1 MTITTLT
8 WRKKME
14 KIINEAKRIWKLA
27 MDNKKIAIGVVVAVI
42 INLLLPV
49 IVSQF
54 ATEKQKSPNMNVEI
68 FVFG

>member
-27 MDNKKIAIGVVVAVI
+27 TDNKKIAIGVVVAVI
-42 INLLLPV
+42 ILISLV
-49 IVSQF
+49 
-54 ATEKQKSPNMNVEI
+54 K
-68 FVFG
+68 

>member
-27 MDNKKIAIGVVVAVI
+27 MDNKIIAIGVVVAVI
-42 INLLLPV
+42 ILISLV
-49 IVSQF
+49 
-54 ATEKQKSPNMNVEI
+54 K
-68 FVFG
+68 